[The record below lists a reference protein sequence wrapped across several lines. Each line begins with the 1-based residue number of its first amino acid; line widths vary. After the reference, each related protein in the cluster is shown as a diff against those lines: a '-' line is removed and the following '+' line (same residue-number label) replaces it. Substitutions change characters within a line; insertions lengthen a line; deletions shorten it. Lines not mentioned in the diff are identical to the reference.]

1 MAADRGRRIT
11 LIVLLV
17 VLLLPLV
24 VAALPGTPGSV
35 RVAGV
40 SLLWW
45 YAAVA
50 GPLAAALTVMVAGPL
65 AAALTVI
72 ASAAARSRTAPR
84 S

>member
-24 VAALPGTPGSV
+24 VTALPGTPGSV

-50 GPLAAALTVMVAGPL
+50 GPLVAAVTVIIAGPL
-65 AAALTVI
+65 AAAVTVV
-72 ASAAARSRTAPR
+72 ASAATRWRTASR
-84 S
+84 

>member
-11 LIVLLV
+11 LIVLLA

-50 GPLAAALTVMVAGPL
+50 VPL

-72 ASAAARSRTAPR
+72 ASAVIASAAARWRTASR